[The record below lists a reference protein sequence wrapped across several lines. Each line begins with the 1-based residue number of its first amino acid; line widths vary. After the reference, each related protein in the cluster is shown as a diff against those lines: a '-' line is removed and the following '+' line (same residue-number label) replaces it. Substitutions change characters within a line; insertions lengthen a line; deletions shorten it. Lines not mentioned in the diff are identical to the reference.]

1 MLPPDLTAR
10 ATVQNERKNSVR
22 RDLVVIVLVSAAAA
36 IACVRLNLSEMM
48 TGWMREHENLQLDEL
63 PGILLVVAGC
73 LVWFSLRRYLE
84 ATRELTLRR
93 VTEARLAEAFAENRR
108 LAQRYLDMQEYERK
122 ALARD
127 LHDEL
132 GQYINAIKLDAV
144 AIREG
149 EISEDARAVVLGMI
163 GNIDRV
169 YAVVGGLIR
178 ELRPV
183 GLDDLGVA
191 AALEHCVGDWRQ
203 RLDTTDIQ
211 LSIDGDLSRLDG
223 VRALALYR
231 LVQEAMTNVARH
243 ASARRVE
250 IRIATLQDGGAPE
263 RIAVTIADDG
273 RGADLSK
280 PRTGLGLVGMRE
292 RTAAFGGT
300 LAIESERGSG
310 FKLEASIPVGPD
322 PVPEPA
328 PAP

>member
-1 MLPPDLTAR
+1 MQAQDRTAR
-10 ATVQNERKNSVR
+10 AERRNAVR
-22 RDLVVIVLVSAAAA
+22 RDLVVIAVISAAAA
-36 IACVRLNLSEMM
+36 IVCVRLNLSELT

-73 LVWFSLRRYLE
+73 LVWFALRRYLE
-84 ATRELTLRR
+84 ASRELALRR
-93 VTEARLAEAFAENRR
+93 VTEARLAEAFAENQR
-108 LAQRYLDMQEYERK
+108 LAQRYLDIQEYERK

-149 EISEDARAVVLGMI
+149 EISEDARAAVGAMI

-203 RLDTTDIQ
+203 RLGSTEIR
-211 LSIDGDLSRLDG
+211 LSIDCDLSRLDG
-223 VRALALYR
+223 VRALALFR
-231 LVQEAMTNVARH
+231 MVQEAMTNVARH
-243 ASARRVE
+243 ASAQRVD
-250 IRIATLQDGGAPE
+250 IRIGAKGGAVVPE
-263 RIAVTIADDG
+263 RIEVTITDDG

-292 RTAAFGGT
+292 RTAAFGGS
-300 LAIESERGSG
+300 LSVQSQRGAG

-322 PVPEPA
+322 P
-328 PAP
+328 